1 MKSDQQLIVRNLNIA
16 FQGQRERRVV
26 EDLSFALKKG
36 ETLGIAGESG
46 SGKSLTAL
54 AIMGLLPGAA
64 SVSGGEILFESGGK
78 EVDICRAGAE
88 AVRRLRGREM
98 AMIFQ
103 EPATALNPV
112 MRCGNQ
118 VAEAMLLHGV
128 ATPSDVKQ
136 QVMDWF
142 ERVRLPTPERIFKA
156 YPHQLSGGQRQRVMI
171 AMALCCNPA
180 LLIADEPTSAL
191 DATVQRA
198 FLDLMKELKEAWQGT
213 VIFISHDLGVV
224 AEVADRVLVL
234 HNGRLAEVGDTA
246 DILGNPRHTYTRQLI
261 SSYREKWQPKKSSFQ
276 FRGQTSPPGSVGAA
290 EQDGQPLL
298 CVEKLSTWFPLRR
311 RLPWQKKTYLKAV
324 DEVSFELRRGEI
336 LGIAGESGSGKTT
349 LGRSLLHLQL
359 PSAGEVYIEGVR
371 MPSDPA
377 SRQWKTLRRR
387 LQIIFQDPYAALN
400 PRLPVGLAVAEPME
414 VHQRFA
420 GQQECREQAAL
431 LLEAT
436 GLERDAFWRFP
447 AEFSGGQRQRICI
460 ARALA
465 THPDCIICDECVS
478 ALDASTQQQI
488 LELLLALRRD
498 RGLSFIFISHDL
510 ATVQQISD
518 RIAIMKEG
526 RIIEA
531 GDAEELWQQPQMS
544 YTKELLRAQ
553 IAPLP

>member
-1 MKSDQQLIVRNLNIA
+1 MKNDHQLIVRNLSIA

-26 EDLSFALKKG
+26 EDLSFELKKG

-54 AIMGLLPGAA
+54 AVMGLLPEAA
-64 SVSGGEILFESGGK
+64 LVSGGEILFKSGG
-78 EVDICRAGAE
+78 EMVGISRAGAG

-112 MRCGNQ
+112 MRCGDQ
-118 VAEAMLLHGV
+118 VAEAMLLHGA
-128 ATPSDVKQ
+128 ATRADVKQ

-142 ERVRLPTPERIFKA
+142 GKVRLPDPERIYKS

-171 AMALCCNPA
+171 AMALCCNPS

-198 FLDLMKELKEAWQGT
+198 FLDLMKELKQAWQGT

-234 HNGRLAEVGDTA
+234 HDGKLAEAGETA
-246 DILGNPRHTYTRQLI
+246 EVLRNPRHPYTQQLI
-261 SSYREKWQPKKSSFQ
+261 SSYREKLQSKKASSHTP
-276 FRGQTSPPGSVGAA
+276 GQAVPSGSAV
-290 EQDGQPLL
+290 EKDGQPLL
-298 CVEKLSTWFPLRR
+298 RVEKLSTWFPLRR
-311 RLPWQKKTYLKAV
+311 RFPWQSKTYLKAV

-349 LGRSLLHLQL
+349 LVRSLLHLQQ
-359 PSAGEVYIEGVR
+359 PTAGEVYFEGAR
-371 MPSDPA
+371 MPSDPVD
-377 SRQWKTLRRR
+377 RQWKAARKR
-387 LQIIFQDPYAALN
+387 LQIVFQDPYAALN
-400 PRLPVGLAVAEPME
+400 PRLQVGLAVAEPMK
-414 VHQRFA
+414 VHQLF
-420 GQQECREQAAL
+420 GTEQERREQAVR

-436 GLERDAFWRFP
+436 GLDGEAFWRFP

-465 THPDCIICDECVS
+465 TQPDCIICDECVS
-478 ALDASTQQQI
+478 ALDASTQLQI

-510 ATVQQISD
+510 ATVRQVSD
-518 RIAIMKEG
+518 RIAIMKDG
-526 RIIEA
+526 SIIET
-531 GDAEELWQQPQMS
+531 GEAEELWQHPQMP
-544 YTKELLRAQ
+544 YTKELLQAQ
-553 IAPLP
+553 IAPLY